1 MANNVFDEIK
11 EILNEKIIEFR
22 EDLIGIMTKDHQKQR
37 IKEAYNDISF
47 LKIMFFIGTLKE
59 EKLES
64 NIKEFMS
71 NFQIEENETN
81 YNLIKKH
88 YERFI
93 QIKDI
98 ILKK

>member
-1 MANNVFDEIK
+1 MTNVFDEVK

-22 EDLIGIMTKDHQKQR
+22 EDLISIMTNEQQKE
-37 IKEAYNDISF
+37 KVKKAYEDMSF
-47 LKIMFFIGTLKE
+47 LKIMFFIGLLNP

-64 NIKEFMS
+64 NIKEFME
-71 NFQIEENETN
+71 NFAIDYSDDN

-93 QIKDI
+93 QIKQI